1 MISKLLKYFHTV
13 RHLKIKQ
20 IFFRLKKFF
29 FKPKF
34 FLTKTPNR
42 RKLIGIWKKSIIN
55 SNCIAD
61 NGSFNFLN
69 EEGFLK
75 NNTSWNDKK
84 KEKLWLY
91 NLHYF
96 DYINSNTHNLS
107 HDKSLDLMHRWVI
120 ENPPLIGVGWDPYPS
135 SLRIVNWIQWSLNGN
150 EIDQPIMDSL
160 HAQAHI
166 LMQDI
171 EYHILGN
178 HIFANAKALIFYG
191 LYFQGS
197 FPEKCLM
204 RGLKILDEEIDEQIL
219 FDGGHFERSTMYHS
233 IISKDLLDLINLSNA
248 FFHIEV
254 GSHVNLWKENALKMI
269 DWMISMLHPDNEIA
283 FFNDAAFNIAPKPL
297 IIIDY
302 AKSLGIS
309 SNKKYPK
316 NDLEFV
322 NLESSGYSIIK
333 SSEMTAILDCAP
345 LGPEYLLG
353 HSHADTLSFEFSLF
367 NSRVFINSGTSCY
380 GLSEQRLRERGTAF
394 HNTVEVNQKNS
405 SEVWSGFRVA
415 RRAKPFDFKYKKY
428 SQNELSVS
436 CKHNGYHNTFRK
448 ITHERQW
455 KFQDKKMIISDR
467 LRGKYNSAK
476 AYFYLHPSINVVIKE
491 NNAHLTLTN
500 DQKLKVSFEGGLI
513 SLNDSQWF
521 PEFGKKVY
529 SNVLIL
535 DFNKSKSITTVDW
548 S

>member
-1 MISKLLKYFHTV
+1 
-13 RHLKIKQ
+13 
-20 IFFRLKKFF
+20 
-29 FKPKF
+29 
-34 FLTKTPNR
+34 
-42 RKLIGIWKKSIIN
+42 
-55 SNCIAD
+55 
-61 NGSFNFLN
+61 
-69 EEGFLK
+69 
-75 NNTSWNDKK
+75 
-84 KEKLWLY
+84 
-91 NLHYF
+91 
-96 DYINSNTHNLS
+96 
-107 HDKSLDLMHRWVI
+107 
-120 ENPPLIGVGWDPYPS
+120 
-135 SLRIVNWIQWSLNGN
+135 
-150 EIDQPIMDSL
+150 
-160 HAQAHI
+160 
-166 LMQDI
+166 
-171 EYHILGN
+171 
-178 HIFANAKALIFYG
+178 
-191 LYFQGS
+191 
-197 FPEKCLM
+197 
-204 RGLKILDEEIDEQIL
+204 
-219 FDGGHFERSTMYHS
+219 
-233 IISKDLLDLINLSNA
+233 
-248 FFHIEV
+248 
-254 GSHVNLWKENALKMI
+254 
-269 DWMISMLHPDNEIA
+269 
-283 FFNDAAFNIAPKPL
+283 
-297 IIIDY
+297 
-302 AKSLGIS
+302 
-309 SNKKYPK
+309 
-316 NDLEFV
+316 
-322 NLESSGYSIIK
+322 
-333 SSEMTAILDCAP
+333 MTAILDCAP